1 MKALKVTDQEGSFE
15 LVACELELHQYHRYC
30 VLGAPG
36 SGKTSFSTQLHILL
50 DMPLIQMNDI
60 TTALH
65 SKYDRPPTEQEWLS
79 GLSRALEAERWITD
93 GFMQKSIPLRL
104 QLADIIIFLDLSAF
118 VCLWSAL
125 KRGWMNLLG
134 RTAPRLINPSSCSI
148 YGDSPDG
155 IVTERSPIHPLT
167 D

>member
-1 MKALKVTDQEGSFE
+1 MPSHASAQKELKRRAFNLKALKV
-15 LVACELELHQYHRYC
+15 
-30 VLGAPG
+30 
-36 SGKTSFSTQLHILL
+36 
-50 DMPLIQMNDI
+50 
-60 TTALH
+60 
-65 SKYDRPPTEQEWLS
+65 TEQEWLS

-134 RTAPRLINPSSCSI
+134 RTAPRLIYPSSCSI
-148 YGDSPDG
+148 YGDSPEYPYSRPGYMLYD
-155 IVTERSPIHPLT
+155 VAASRVWQ